1 MKNPK
6 TPARLPRK
14 APSNQTGGTAW
25 GKKLAAEFSRMVQSA
40 DMKMLILLNF
50 PYIIAF
56 YMVEKAAWLY
66 RHCNGDSVVDRLM
79 VLFMNFGLAYKSVLP
94 SFHPFDLMVGLVGAA
109 ALKAVIYFKG
119 KNAKKYRQG
128 EEYGSARWGNQKD
141 IEPFIDPV
149 FENNV
154 ILTQT
159 ERLMM
164 SGRPKHPK
172 YARNKNVI
180 VIGGSGSGKTRFYVK
195 PNLMQMPQ
203 KVSYVVTDPKG
214 TIIIECGKMLS
225 DAGYKIKVLNTINF
239 KKSMRYNPF
248 HYIRSEKD
256 ILKLVNT
263 IIANTKGDGEKS
275 GEDFWIKAERLLYCA
290 LIGYIWYEAPEEE
303 QNFSTLLEFINASE
317 AREDDETF
325 KNAVDELFEELEQKK
340 PEHFAVRQ
348 YKKYKLAAGVVCSK
362 RLLNQAVGK
371 SLRTHNLKPKKGA
384 QVMRKNEKI
393 TALYERLSRDD
404 FGKDD
409 DQQRE
414 SNSISNQKAMLEEF
428 AARQGFTNI
437 VHFTDDGISGTC
449 FDRPGF
455 LAMMKEVEA
464 GNVEYLCIKDMS
476 RMGRDYLKVGQIMEI
491 LRQRG
496 VRLIAINDGVDSAR
510 GDDDFTPFRNIMN
523 EYYARDTSR
532 KIRST
537 FQSKGK
543 SGKHLTGTVIYGYLW
558 NEARDQWLV
567 DPEAAE
573 VVKRIFA
580 MTIDG
585 YGPYQIAS
593 KLKEEK
599 ILIPSAYLAQHG
611 EGVNKNKTFKDV
623 YGWGSSTICNILEKR
638 EYLGHTINFKTR
650 KHFKDKKSHY
660 VPEDEWTIFENTHE
674 PIIDQQT
681 FDLVQKIRGNVR
693 RYPDGWG
700 EAAPLTGLLY
710 CADCGGKMYV
720 HRTNNGKRIS
730 QYTCSQYSKVPVGKL
745 CKTQH
750 RINEDVVL
758 SLVSE
763 MLKAIAEYAKHD
775 RAEFVRVVQ
784 EAQSSQQT
792 AEVRKQRTRLATA
805 KQRVSELEVLLCKIY
820 EDNILGKLS
829 DSRYATLDAQYEK
842 EQSELTAEIS
852 VLEKAIKSYEKHE
865 KDADRFIALIDKYE
879 NFDKLTIA
887 MLNEFIEKILVHE
900 RDRKGSIQT
909 TQEVEI
915 YFNFV
920 GRFVPPAF
928 GEVELTP
935 EELEEIRKREERKDR
950 LHQNYLKRK
959 ASGAQ
964 KRYEDKIKER
974 KKAEIEAKKAAIR
987 AEDIAK
993 GVFVP
998 VSSLP
1003 QREPMKGVQ
1012 TA

>member
-1 MKNPK
+1 MVWAALLIAQSLESSQGPAGGLPALIASLTAALQNPLEVRWTDK
-6 TPARLPRK
+6 SLL
-14 APSNQTGGTAW
+14 SILSCTGVYIMALALW
-25 GKKLAAEFSRMVQSA
+25 GAEHGRRREGAEHGS
-40 DMKMLILLNF
+40 
-50 PYIIAF
+50 
-56 YMVEKAAWLY
+56 AAWASP
-66 RHCNGDSVVDRLM
+66 RQV
-79 VLFMNFGLAYKSVLP
+79 
-94 SFHPFDLMVGLVGAA
+94 
-109 ALKAVIYFKG
+109 
-119 KNAKKYRQG
+119 NAMF
-128 EEYGSARWGNQKD
+128 AQK
-141 IEPFIDPV
+141 
-149 FENNV
+149 ENK
-154 ILTQT
+154 ILTRNV
-159 ERLMM
+159 RL
-164 SGRPKHPK
+164 GLDTHKH
-172 YARNKNVI
+172 RRSLNVL
-180 VIGGSGSGKTRFYVK
+180 VIGGSGAAKTRSYVK
-195 PNLMQMPQ
+195 PNILEANTN
-203 KVSYVVTDPKG
+203 YVVTDPKQEVLTATG
-214 TIIIECGKMLS
+214 GWLKQN
-225 DAGYKIKVLNTINF
+225 GYEIRVLNLVNLEQ
-239 KKSMRYNPF
+239 SDGYNPF
-248 HYIRSEKD
+248 RYLRDEKD
-256 ILKLVNT
+256 ALKLVNNLIQAT
-263 IIANTKGDGEKS
+263 TPKGSHESDP
-275 GEDFWIKAERLLYCA
+275 FWTKAETALLQA
-290 LIGYIWYEAPEEE
+290 IILMLFQEAPEYE
-303 QNFSTLLEFINASE
+303 QNFSMVMRVLEYAEVKEEDEEYISPLDLLFQAI
-317 AREDDETF
+317 
-325 KNAVDELFEELEQKK
+325 EQDR
-340 PEHFAVRQ
+340 PDSVAVRQ
-348 YKKYKLAAGVVCSK
+348 YKVFKMAAGVVCSK

-573 VVKRIFA
+573 VVKCIFA
-580 MTIDG
+580 MTIEG

-593 KLKEEK
+593 KMKEEK
-599 ILIPSAYLAQHG
+599 VLIPSAYLARHG

-792 AEVRKQRTRLATA
+792 AEVKKQRTRLATA

-842 EQSELTAEIS
+842 EQSELNAEIS
-852 VLEKAIKSYEKHE
+852 TLEKAVKSYEKHE

-964 KRYEDKIKER
+964 KRYEDKIKKR